1 MRIAKREGT
10 IMNNLAAGIVGGVA
24 VVVVAGSAMVF
35 ASHARNDDA
44 DDVAKATH
52 TECTNERIVTE
63 KDVGTH
69 SVAGTILGG
78 VAGGVLGHQIGG
90 GHGKDVATAAG
101 ALGGAYAGNRIA
113 KKNFPDQEVSYR
125 EHCREVQG

>member
-1 MRIAKREGT
+1 
-10 IMNNLAAGIVGGVA
+10 MNNLAAGIAGGVA
-24 VVVVAGSAMVF
+24 VVVVAGSAMVL
-35 ASHARNDDA
+35 ASHSSKSDEAR
-44 DDVAKATH
+44 TH
-52 TECTNERIVTE
+52 TECTNERVVTN

-101 ALGGAYAGNRIA
+101 AVGGAYAGNQIA

>member
-1 MRIAKREGT
+1 MRFAWRGL
-10 IMNNLAAGIVGGVA
+10 IMNNVAAGIVGGIA

-35 ASHARNDDA
+35 ASHSKGDDA
-44 DDVAKATH
+44 VARTH
-52 TECTNERIVTE
+52 TECTNERVVTN
-63 KDVGTH
+63 KDVGTN

-90 GHGKDVATAAG
+90 GHGKDVATVAG
-101 ALGGAYAGNRIA
+101 AAGGAYAGNRIA
-113 KKNFPDQEVSYR
+113 KSKFPDQEVSYR